1 MIKNNIF
8 LNKRVLVTGGS
19 GSIGSAI
26 ASMLLK
32 KNCKVIRV
40 LSNDESGIYDLSEKL
55 NEKNKKLTI
64 KMMHDKIRYL
74 IGDIRDLE
82 RCILA
87 TKEID
92 IVIHTAAMKHVP
104 ICEYNKNETFKT
116 NVLGTKNLIKAS
128 LKNKVKKFLFISTDK
143 AADPTTVMGKS
154 KLQAEKYVILSNK
167 KYKTKFAVIRFGNII
182 LSRGSVIFKFMK
194 QIKLGKTLTVTSSNV
209 SRFFVPIKTAVRG
222 ILECIKVM
230 DGGEIFVIKK
240 MPAFKILHLA
250 KAMKKIFNKNNKIK
264 FMGLRE
270 GEKYYEKIIAKKEI
284 LKNHSK
290 SKKLGVVLISKSNE
304 KNKILT
310 DSRFAYH
317 LPVDD
322 IKKILLKEKVINF
335 YSRV

>member
-8 LNKRVLVTGGS
+8 SNKRILVSGGS

-26 ASMLLK
+26 INMLLK

-40 LSNDESGIYDLSEKL
+40 LSNDENGIYELSEKL
-55 NEKNKKLTI
+55 NENNKKLSI
-64 KMMHDKIRYL
+64 KMLHANIRYL

-87 TKEID
+87 TRNVD
-92 IVIHTAAMKHVP
+92 IVIHAAAMKHVH

-128 LKNKVKKFLFISTDK
+128 LKNKVKKFLLISTDK
-143 AADPTTVMGKS
+143 AVDPTTVMGKS
-154 KLQAEKYVILSNK
+154 KLEAEKEVISSNK
-167 KYKTKFAVIRFGNII
+167 QHKTKFAVIRFGNII

-194 QIKLGKTLTVTSSNV
+194 QIKSGKILTVTSSNV
-209 SRFFVPIKTAVRG
+209 SRFFLTIKTAVLG
-222 ILECIKVM
+222 IFECIKLM

-240 MPAFKILHLA
+240 MSAFKILDLA

-270 GEKYYEKIIAKKEI
+270 GEKYYEKIIGKKEI
-284 LKNHSK
+284 LNNHSK
-290 SKKLGVVLISKSNE
+290 SNKLGLVSTIRSNK
-304 KNKILT
+304 KNKNLT
-310 DSRFAYH
+310 DSRSAYH
-317 LPVDD
+317 LSVDE
-322 IKKILLKEKVINF
+322 IKKLLLTEKIVNF
-335 YSRV
+335 YNKL